1 MREIKFRAWDK
12 EGNESTGEEI
22 GMISA
27 EEWRERYSYV
37 MPLPWK
43 TNRYIFTQYTG
54 LKDKKGKKIYEG
66 DIVTVFREDSFR
78 PYKAVVYFTDG
89 CFCTEWYNPL
99 DKETIAQSLY
109 VWKNEIIGNI
119 YENPELLE
127 N

>member
-43 TNRYIFTQYTG
+43 TNRYIFIQFTG
-54 LKDKKGKKIYEG
+54 LKDKNGKEIYEG
-66 DIVTVFREDSFR
+66 DIINRGDYEPRLIQTVT
-78 PYKAVVYFTDG
+78 YVYGGF
-89 CFCTEWYNPL
+89 
-99 DKETIAQSLY
+99 SLY
-109 VWKNEIIGNI
+109 ETKSSMPPEWDMEIIGNI
-119 YENPELLE
+119 YENPELLKGG
-127 N
+127 